1 MYEPTCLIC
10 KSPLSNEVLRWG
22 VRYFC
27 EHCWQYEVV
36 ETHNMKERNE
46 LVLRAEKY

>member
-1 MYEPTCLIC
+1 MSATCLIC

-27 EHCWQYEVV
+27 EHCLQYEVV

-46 LVLRAEKY
+46 LILRAEKY